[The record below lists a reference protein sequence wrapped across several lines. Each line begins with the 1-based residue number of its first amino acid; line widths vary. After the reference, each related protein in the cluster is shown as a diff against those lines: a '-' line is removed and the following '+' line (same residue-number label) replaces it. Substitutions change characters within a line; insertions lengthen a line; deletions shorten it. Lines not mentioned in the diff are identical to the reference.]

1 MVDFAFRAPQTLTDA
16 LAVLDE
22 YGEDAAPIAGGTN
35 LLLYLRDGK
44 RQPRMVIDLTRL
56 PTLSGLTNNNGHTR
70 IGALTTLTDVLE
82 SPALSGA
89 AGVLRATAADFG
101 SPLTRNR
108 ATLGGNLA
116 DASPAADT
124 AVPLLALDANVE
136 LQSAQGGS
144 RTIPLADFF
153 VAPRRTRRQ
162 PQELLTAITFPTPLA
177 TATGGFIKLALRD
190 AMAVSVVSVSVVLEW
205 EGEHCKQGRISLG
218 AVAPT
223 PMRANQGEALLNGQ
237 RLDTERIAACARVCA
252 EEASPI
258 DDVRASANYR
268 RQMIEVLVRRL
279 LTQAMK
285 EITA

>member
-1 MVDFAFRAPQTLTDA
+1 
-16 LAVLDE
+16 
-22 YGEDAAPIAGGTN
+22 
-35 LLLYLRDGK
+35 
-44 RQPRMVIDLTRL
+44 
-56 PTLSGLTNNNGHTR
+56 
-70 IGALTTLTDVLE
+70 
-82 SPALSGA
+82 
-89 AGVLRATAADFG
+89 
-101 SPLTRNR
+101 
-108 ATLGGNLA
+108 
-116 DASPAADT
+116 
-124 AVPLLALDANVE
+124 
-136 LQSAQGGS
+136 
-144 RTIPLADFF
+144 
-153 VAPRRTRRQ
+153 
-162 PQELLTAITFPTPLA
+162 
-177 TATGGFIKLALRD
+177 
-190 AMAVSVVSVSVVLEW
+190 MAVSVVSVSVVLEW